1 MYVLDLFGVA
11 VFAVSGAL
19 TAGRKSMD
27 LFGVVVIAV
36 ITAIGGG
43 TVRDLLLDR
52 RPIFWIEDPTYLL
65 VCVLAAGATLAYAR
79 LFRPPRH
86 SLLVADAFGLAVFTF
101 IGARMAYEA
110 GVPAPIVILMG
121 TVTGVAGGIMRDVL
135 CTEVPLI
142 LRREIYATA
151 AIAGAVVL
159 VVLTNLGTPG
169 PLVALPTVATVF
181 GLRLTALRL
190 DHPRPEP
197 APKGRRSPFTGRR
210 ALGPGSARRAR
221 RRPSC

>member
-1 MYVLDLFGVA
+1 
-11 VFAVSGAL
+11 
-19 TAGRKSMD
+19 MD

-36 ITAIGGG
+36 ITAVGGG

-79 LFRPPRH
+79 FLRPPRG

-101 IGARMAYEA
+101 IGALAAYEA
-110 GVPAPIVILMG
+110 GVPAPIVVLMG

-135 CTEVPLI
+135 CREVPLI

-151 AIAGAVVL
+151 AIAGATVF
-159 VVLTNLGTPG
+159 VVLTALGTTG
-169 PLVALPTVATVF
+169 PLAALPTVATVF

-190 DHPRPEP
+190 DLHVPSPRPKDEE
-197 APKGRRSPFTGRR
+197 SPSTDERD
-210 ALGPGSARRAR
+210 
-221 RRPSC
+221 

>member
-1 MYVLDLFGVA
+1 MALYVLDLFGVA

-19 TAGRKSMD
+19 TAGSKRMD

-36 ITAIGGG
+36 ITAVGGG

-65 VCVLAAGATLAYAR
+65 VSLIAAAATLAYVR
-79 LFRPPRH
+79 FLRPPRY

-101 IGARMAYEA
+101 IGARAAQEA
-110 GVPAPIVILMG
+110 GVPAPIVVLMG
-121 TVTGVAGGIMRDVL
+121 TITGVVGGMMRDVL

-151 AIAGAVVL
+151 AIAGAVVY
-159 VVLTNLGTPG
+159 VLLTGAGTGG
-169 PLVALPTVATVF
+169 PVVALLTVSTVF
-181 GLRLTALRL
+181 LLRLTAIRL
-190 DHPRPEP
+190 DLHIPSPKEGEP
-197 APKGRRSPFTGRR
+197 PPLPDERR
-210 ALGPGSARRAR
+210 
-221 RRPSC
+221 

>member
-1 MYVLDLFGVA
+1 MALYVLDLFGVA

-27 LFGVVVIAV
+27 LFGVVVVAV
-36 ITAIGGG
+36 ITAVGGG

-52 RPIFWIEDPTYLL
+52 RPIFWIGDPTYLL

-79 LFRPPRH
+79 FLRPPRG

-101 IGARMAYEA
+101 IGARAAYEA
-110 GVPAPIVILMG
+110 GVPAPIVVLMG

-135 CTEVPLI
+135 CREVPLI

-151 AIAGAVVL
+151 AIAGATVF
-159 VVLTNLGTPG
+159 VVLTALGATG
-169 PLVALPTVATVF
+169 PLAALPTVATVF

-190 DHPRPEP
+190 DLHVPSPRPKDE
-197 APKGRRSPFTGRR
+197 APPQR
-210 ALGPGSARRAR
+210 ANGARAR
-221 RRPSC
+221 